1 MKGKNNWNEMKR
13 NYNGI
18 KKTEGKGKWENCKRQ
33 KKWNGFK
40 AKVGIK
46 IK

>member
-1 MKGKNNWNEMKR
+1 MKR

-33 KKWNGFK
+33 KKMKWL
-40 AKVGIK
+40 
-46 IK
+46 